1 MKQSTPNVNLSSS
14 NTLRPVV
21 VSGIGVVSCLGVGID
36 LTWKRLLLGELG
48 YLPGG
53 CGNIEDFSVMT
64 HRAAQLAMT
73 ATRMA
78 LKDAQVETT
87 SECGVIIGSSRGS
100 QADWEKSGGTE
111 LIELAAPMRSVANLV
126 GSRGPVE
133 AIACA
138 CATGAWAIG
147 TGYRWIQWG
156 LCDQVIVGAV
166 DAPITPLNLAGFR
179 KAGTLATTH
188 CRPFDRQRDGFVL
201 SEGAAVL
208 ILESENVAL
217 ERGILPY
224 AWIRGFAANSDA
236 YHPTAPRPDGSGLER
251 ATRQVFVDS
260 GFSTVSAISAHATGT
275 PMNDALE
282 AAVIARLHG
291 TEIPVISAKGQLGHS
306 LGASSALETAI
317 ACQVLRTGILP
328 PIANLEQPLSEL
340 NFIRTA
346 TLADLDTVLLHS
358 LGFGG
363 QNTALLLEAFR

>member
-1 MKQSTPNVNLSSS
+1 
-14 NTLRPVV
+14 
-21 VSGIGVVSCLGVGID
+21 
-36 LTWKRLLLGELG
+36 
-48 YLPGG
+48 
-53 CGNIEDFSVMT
+53 
-64 HRAAQLAMT
+64 
-73 ATRMA
+73 MA

-87 SECGVIIGSSRGS
+87 AAFGVIIGSSRGS
-100 QADWEKSGGTE
+100 QADWEESGGTQ
-111 LIELAAPMRSVANLV
+111 LLELAAPMWAVANLV
-126 GSRGPVE
+126 EPHGPVE
-133 AIACA
+133 AITCA

-179 KAGTLATTH
+179 KAGTLASTH
-188 CRPFDRQRDGFVL
+188 CRPFDLRRDGFVL

-208 ILESENVAL
+208 ILESETVAL
-217 ERGILPY
+217 ERGIRPY

-251 ATRQVFVDS
+251 VTRQVFADS
-260 GFSTVSAISAHATGT
+260 GFSAVSAISAHGTGT

-282 AAVIARLHG
+282 SAVIARLHG
-291 TEIPVISAKGQLGHS
+291 LEIPVISAKGQIGHS
-306 LGASSALETAI
+306 LGASSALETAL

-340 NFIRTA
+340 HFIRTA
-346 TLADLDTVLLHS
+346 TSAAVNTVLLHS

-363 QNTALLLEAFR
+363 QNTALLLEALR